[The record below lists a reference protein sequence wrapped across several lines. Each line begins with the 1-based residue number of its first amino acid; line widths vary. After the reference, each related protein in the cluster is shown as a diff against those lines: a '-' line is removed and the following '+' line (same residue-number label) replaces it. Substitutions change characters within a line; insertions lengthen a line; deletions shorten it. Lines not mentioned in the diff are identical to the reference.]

1 MKKIINYFPLILS
14 IFFLLVTVI
23 AAIFNFKN
31 DNFFELNYY
40 SQFLIISLIFFII
53 SFTFIFL
60 QKKFK
65 IYFFII
71 FNSFILSIYFFETYL
86 SLIKNNKEINLN
98 FQREYEKKNKKKYDT
113 RSKIQIYNEIKK
125 EELTNNITLQV
136 YPWSFLNDEK
146 KLLPL
151 SGISKIQTISCNEL
165 GYYNNYMSDR
175 FGFNN
180 KDDLWDGEIDY
191 LILGDSFA
199 QGDCVN
205 NEHNIAN
212 NISRKMNKKIL
223 NLGISST
230 GPLFQYAIF
239 KEYAHD
245 LKFKKLI
252 WVFYEN
258 NDLENLY
265 TEMNNQILKSYL
277 NKKNFSQDL
286 KNNVTE
292 IDNMFKS
299 KLIKEYQNKTDKI
312 KFSLNDLLKLRLSRQ
327 MLNFKQKKMN
337 NIINPYDEYSEQF
350 DEVNFN
356 NYFMIIKKINNLL
369 KNKNAQLLFVYIPE
383 NKRYKK
389 TSENYTS
396 QSEFNRKK
404 ILNFLTTENI
414 EFVDIYKKF
423 SNINEPLKYY
433 PFRTKTHFTEKGYET
448 VSNFIIDK
456 LQKID

>member
-14 IFFLLVTVI
+14 IFFLLIAVI
-23 AAIFNFKN
+23 AAIFNYKK

-65 IYFFII
+65 TYLFII

-86 SLIKNNKEINLN
+86 SLNKNNKENIN

-125 EELTNNITLQV
+125 EALTNNITLQV

-265 TEMNNQILKSYL
+265 IEMNNQILKSYL

-286 KNNVTE
+286 K
-292 IDNMFKS
+292 IM
-299 KLIKEYQNKTDKI
+299 
-312 KFSLNDLLKLRLSRQ
+312 
-327 MLNFKQKKMN
+327 
-337 NIINPYDEYSEQF
+337 
-350 DEVNFN
+350 
-356 NYFMIIKKINNLL
+356 
-369 KNKNAQLLFVYIPE
+369 
-383 NKRYKK
+383 
-389 TSENYTS
+389 
-396 QSEFNRKK
+396 
-404 ILNFLTTENI
+404 
-414 EFVDIYKKF
+414 
-423 SNINEPLKYY
+423 
-433 PFRTKTHFTEKGYET
+433 
-448 VSNFIIDK
+448 
-456 LQKID
+456 